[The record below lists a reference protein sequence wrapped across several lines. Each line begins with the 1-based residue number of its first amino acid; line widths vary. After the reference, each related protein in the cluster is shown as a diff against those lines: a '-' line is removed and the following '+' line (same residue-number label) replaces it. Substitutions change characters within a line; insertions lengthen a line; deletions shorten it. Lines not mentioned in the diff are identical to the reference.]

1 MGFNFQSEPFKS
13 TVMCHFMDIGDKE
26 LVGVQVMVDRDLLH
40 LPVCAETKIPQLA
53 ATAPAQGEMERVF
66 IP

>member
-1 MGFNFQSEPFKS
+1 
-13 TVMCHFMDIGDKE
+13 MDIGDKE

-53 ATAPAQGEMERVF
+53 ATAPAQGKMERVF